1 MKIIYISAP
10 PKNLKSNSHFSL
22 FVASSV
28 KNKTMAM
35 CYLNS
40 LVLIYKYRHIF
51 PTKEC
56 KKQKYVHKVL
66 VNPLVK
72 LVQEKKCG

>member
-1 MKIIYISAP
+1 MKIMCIDVYISAP
-10 PKNLKSNSHFSL
+10 PNNLKSNSHFSL

-28 KNKTMAM
+28 KNKTMAV

-40 LVLIYKYRHIF
+40 LVLIHKYRQIF

-56 KKQKYVHKVL
+56 
-66 VNPLVK
+66 
-72 LVQEKKCG
+72 